1 MEDTFTIQ
9 DFDIGFFLFYE
20 ITGITKNVDCFH
32 SYILNV
38 NTKKMNRF
46 IWSIKTTSNESAQV
60 TFLLLV
66 LFSNLFFQIWK
77 IGPCD
82 TV

>member
-1 MEDTFTIQ
+1 MGHMEDTFTIQ

-46 IWSIKTTSNESAQV
+46 I
-60 TFLLLV
+60 
-66 LFSNLFFQIWK
+66 
-77 IGPCD
+77 
-82 TV
+82 

>member
-32 SYILNV
+32 SYIFNV

-46 IWSIKTTSNESAQV
+46 I
-60 TFLLLV
+60 
-66 LFSNLFFQIWK
+66 
-77 IGPCD
+77 
-82 TV
+82 